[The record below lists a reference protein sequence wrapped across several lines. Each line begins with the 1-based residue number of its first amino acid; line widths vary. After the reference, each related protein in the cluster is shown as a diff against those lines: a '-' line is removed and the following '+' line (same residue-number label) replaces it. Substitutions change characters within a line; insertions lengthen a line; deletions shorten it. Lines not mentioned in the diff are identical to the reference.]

1 MIKSKLQL
9 YLCMDM
15 VEPITLKIYGQS
27 SKKCYKGCVTAY
39 VLSNGEVQFSGKIS
53 KKSKNPIIKILFED
67 NKNGD
72 IMQNAQNIKNV
83 LTK

>member
-1 MIKSKLQL
+1 MSK
-9 YLCMDM
+9 D
-15 VEPITLKIYGQS
+15 V
-27 SKKCYKGCVTAY
+27 VTAY

-72 IMQNAQNIKNV
+72 IMQNAQNIKMY
-83 LTK
+83 LQK

>member
-1 MIKSKLQL
+1 MVNQAVKSVTK
-9 YLCMDM
+9 D
-15 VEPITLKIYGQS
+15 V
-27 SKKCYKGCVTAY
+27 VTAY

-72 IMQNAQNIKNV
+72 IMQNAQNIKMY
-83 LTK
+83 LQK